1 MDRAELADCLGLRHA
16 GRSCRHSVVCESDPK
31 RFQSAFASGVAAG
44 GKVFLADPKW
54 TPAEMAEFDRL
65 RIGAEMENPEAD
77 AMGDLGWL
85 YIPTGGTGGRLKLA
99 RHDERTIDAAVRG
112 FARHFLE
119 ERIYAFGVLPLH
131 HVSGLMAW
139 LRCAMT
145 GGNYTAGD
153 WTSLQAGELPEVL
166 DQGAYL
172 SLVPTQL
179 QRLLA
184 SEPAVRWLKSFRAVF
199 VGGGPSWPDLL
210 DRAASAGVPLV
221 ISYGMTETAAM
232 VAAQQ
237 PGDFLA
243 GDRSCGRNLPHARI
257 STDVEGVVRVTGE
270 SVFRGYAGGPLS
282 HTRQFE
288 TVDVG
293 KVDPHGRLWI
303 EGRRDQI
310 IITGGEKVDPLE
322 VEAVLRGTGEFSDVV
337 VVGVD
342 DPVWGQRVIACY
354 EDAKRSPDI
363 NKVRAAIE
371 CTLASYR
378 RPKRFVP
385 IMPWPRSSLGK
396 VNRLAL
402 RRALEE
408 IRSASTGEGA
418 PGLF

>member
-1 MDRAELADCLGLRHA
+1 MDRAELADCLGVRHVEGA
-16 GRSCRHSVVCESDPK
+16 FRHSVVCESDPK

-44 GKVFLADPKW
+44 GKVFLADPRW
-54 TPAEMAEFDRL
+54 TAAEMAEFDRL
-65 RIGAEMENPEAD
+65 RAGAEEENPEGD

-99 RHDERTIDAAVRG
+99 RHDERTINAAVRG
-112 FARHFLE
+112 FTRHFLE
-119 ERIYAFGVLPLH
+119 ETVYALGILPLH

-139 LRCAMT
+139 LRCALT
-145 GGNYTAGD
+145 RGAYTAGD
-153 WTSLQAGELPEVL
+153 WNLLQEGELPRQL
-166 DQGAYL
+166 DQRGYL

-179 QRLLA
+179 QKLLA
-184 SEPAVRWLKSFRAVF
+184 REPAVRWLKSFRAVF

-210 DRAASAGVPLV
+210 DRAARVDVPLV
-221 ISYGMTETAAM
+221 LSYGMTETAAM

-257 STDVEGVVRVTGE
+257 STDAEGVVRVAGE
-270 SVFRGYAGGPLS
+270 SVFRGYAGGPMS
-282 HTRQFE
+282 HTRLYE
-288 TVDVG
+288 TFDVG
-293 KVDPHGRLWI
+293 KVDPLGHLWI

-337 VVGVD
+337 VLGVD
-342 DPVWGQRVIACY
+342 DPVWGQRLVACY
-354 EDAKRSPDI
+354 EDAERSPDMK
-363 NKVRAAIE
+363 KVRSEIE
-371 CTLASYR
+371 RTLAPYR
-378 RPKRFVP
+378 RPKSYVP

-396 VNRLAL
+396 VNRMVL
-402 RRALEE
+402 RRVLEE
-408 IRSASTGEGA
+408 IRSASAGEGA